1 MCDECAP
8 WAYCKHL
15 FRSRPLTDEHPTP
28 WSVKTHENRFSGTEY
43 IVVDAN
49 GKYVAEATE
58 QYIARLIARGQ
69 FNVIPQPEEPI
80 YKRVRRLETELA
92 EAKAAMKAENE
103 KTFREADQRLKK
115 CGEKESN
122 TSSSSESGRK
132 TYLLMGRWR
141 RSASTSV
148 IAAPG

>member
-103 KTFREADQRLKK
+103 KTFREADYRLKK
-115 CGEKESN
+115 CGEKGVEHVFVLREWEENIPSN
-122 TSSSSESGRK
+122 GAMEKIGK
-132 TYLLMGRWR
+132 Y
-141 RSASTSV
+141 V
-148 IAAPG
+148 CHC